1 MGAVKGQAGTV
12 QGVDCGTWLARKF
25 ADISRQVMQ
34 PVIATGDVTIQ
45 EFLASGFS
53 VKDHLAAF
61 LSLSKDAV
69 EERLP
74 QSKEDLAAMHPGA
87 FDPERAEMFY
97 EDTVGIGHL
106 LELAAWHL
114 SSADYIADTLRLQQ
128 QFAHGDVLDFGG
140 GIGTH
145 ALAAAGLSD
154 VRHVWFVDLNPQNR
168 AFVAQRAAALG
179 LADRLSVHRDLDSLP
194 GQSFDTVV
202 CLDVLEHLPDPAA
215 QLMEFHRRLRAG
227 GRAILNWYFFKGH
240 EGEYPFHFDDPEL
253 VDTFFRCL
261 QGHFLEVFHPLLI
274 TTRVYRPLE
283 I

>member
-1 MGAVKGQAGTV
+1 MP
-12 QGVDCGTWLARKF
+12 
-25 ADISRQVMQ
+25 
-34 PVIATGDVTIQ
+34 PVIASEAVDLQ
-45 EFLASGFS
+45 AFLASGFS
-53 VKDHLAAF
+53 VKDHLAAY
-61 LSLSKDAV
+61 LSLSTDEV
-69 EERLP
+69 EHRLP

-87 FDPERAEMFY
+87 FDPKHAEMFY
-97 EDTVGIGHL
+97 EDTVGTGHL

-194 GQSFDTVV
+194 SQSFDTVV
-202 CLDVLEHLPDPAA
+202 CLDVLEHLPDPAD

-227 GRAILNWYFFKGH
+227 GRAVLNWYFFKGH

-253 VDTFFRCL
+253 VDSFFRCL

>member
-1 MGAVKGQAGTV
+1 
-12 QGVDCGTWLARKF
+12 
-25 ADISRQVMQ
+25 MQ
-34 PVIATGDVTIQ
+34 PVIATGDVSIQ

-53 VKDHLAAF
+53 VKDHLASY
-61 LSLSKDAV
+61 LSLSTAEV

-74 QSKEDLAAMHPGA
+74 RSKEDLAAMHPGA

-97 EDTVGIGHL
+97 EDTVGTGHL

-128 QFAHGDVLDFGG
+128 QFAHGDLLDFGG
-140 GIGTH
+140 GIGSH

-194 GQSFDTVV
+194 SQSFDTVV

-227 GRAILNWYFFKGH
+227 GRAVLNWYFFKGH

-253 VDTFFRCL
+253 VDSFFRCL

>member
-1 MGAVKGQAGTV
+1 MGAVNKQAETV
-12 QGVDCGTWLARKF
+12 QAPDCGTWLARKF
-25 ADISRQVMQ
+25 ADISTQVMQ
-34 PVIATGDVTIQ
+34 PVIASEALDLQ
-45 EFLASGFS
+45 AFLASGFS
-53 VKDHLAAF
+53 VKDHLAAY
-61 LSLSKDAV
+61 LSLSTDEV
-69 EERLP
+69 ELRLP

-87 FDPERAEMFY
+87 FDPKHAEMFY
-97 EDTVGIGHL
+97 EDTVGTGHL

-128 QFAHGDVLDFGG
+128 QFATGDVLDFGG

-179 LADRLSVHRDLDSLP
+179 LSHRLSVHRDLDSLP
-194 GQSFDTVV
+194 GQTFDTIV

-215 QLMEFHRRLRAG
+215 QLMEFHRRLKAG
-227 GRAILNWYFFKGH
+227 GRAVLNWYFFKGH
-240 EGEYPFHFDDPEL
+240 DGEYPFHFDDPGL
-253 VDTFFRCL
+253 VDNFFRCL
-261 QGHFLEVFHPLLI
+261 QANFLEVFHPLLI
-274 TTRVYRPLE
+274 TTRVYRPLD